1 MVLLVLKTTGNKT
14 IYIPTR
20 TRQALT
26 FASILY
32 DIKKRSYECR
42 GKHYLNHLQNSKY
55 LVIYCFKFI
64 NHDENHILVFILS
77 HTTSSW

>member
-1 MVLLVLKTTGNKT
+1 MVLLFLKTTGNET

-26 FASILY
+26 FASSLY

-42 GKHYLNHLQNSKY
+42 GKHLNHLQNSKY

-64 NHDENHILVFILS
+64 NHDEDYILVFILS
-77 HTTSSW
+77 YTTLSW